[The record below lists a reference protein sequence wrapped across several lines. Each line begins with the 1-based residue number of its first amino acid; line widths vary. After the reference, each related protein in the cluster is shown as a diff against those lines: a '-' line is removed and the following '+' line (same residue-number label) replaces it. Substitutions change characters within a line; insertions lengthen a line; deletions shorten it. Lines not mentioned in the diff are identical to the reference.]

1 MNTNDVVRYVIDS
14 FEGKLY
20 TDDPVDTGG
29 ATKFGIT
36 QRTLQYYRRKV
47 TGDPTLVV
55 TKADVRNLQI
65 EEAVACGVEVF
76 AVEPRIAEIGDWRMR
91 LLVYDYGFHSGQP
104 RAVRALQEALGVA
117 VDGALGPATLAA
129 CAHATEVPNDD
140 GLLVALKV
148 LTSRE
153 EFMQDIME
161 RRQTQRRFM
170 LGWWK
175 RTTKLQRLVLQE
187 P

>member
-1 MNTNDVVRYVIDS
+1 MNTAAVVRYTIEN

-47 TGDPTLVV
+47 SGDPNLIV
-55 TKADVRNLQI
+55 TKTDVSNLTI

-76 AVEPRIAEIGDWRMR
+76 AVEPRIAEISDWKIQ

-104 RAVRALQEALGVA
+104 RAVRTLQQAVGTTADGV
-117 VDGALGPATLAA
+117 LGPQTLGSVDAMA
-129 CAHATEVPNDD
+129 GNSF
-140 GLLVALKV
+140 GLLRVALVV
-148 LTSRE
+148 LTDRE
-153 EFMQDIME
+153 AFMQDIME
-161 RRQTQRRFM
+161 RKQMQRRFM

-175 RTTKLQRLVLQE
+175 RTTTLQRHVLQS
-187 P
+187 

>member
-1 MNTNDVVRYVIDS
+1 MNTAAIVRYVIET

-36 QRTLQYYRRKV
+36 LRTLQYYRRKV
-47 TGDPTLVV
+47 TGNQQLVV
-55 TKADVRNLQI
+55 TKSDVRNLQI
-65 EEAVACGVEVF
+65 EEAIACGVEVF

-104 RAVRALQEALGVA
+104 RAVRALQEALDVA

-129 CAHATEVPNDD
+129 AGNAVSVPHDD

-153 EFMQDIME
+153 EFMQSIME
-161 RRQTQRRFM
+161 QRETQRRFM